1 MYCCPERYL
10 LCAFHALR
18 AASDAHPALPDSP
31 QPTQILSVVAIWQ
44 YGLTGLHFALPRESW
59 HHGKPS
65 CKVLNFL
72 DAQPMQP
79 NINNAQVSL
88 HYQPHE
94 AITTTTYNSTAVMPP
109 FPFSVRPTSFRAEF
123 LEIILQKNLAKVA
136 PMIDHQ
142 ARPSLLAQIP
152 DHCSIHGKRPTNH
165 GFHFC
170 DSGKM
175 MKNVEKKGTHVMSG

>member
-1 MYCCPERYL
+1 MRCIAVRNDTYFAPSTHSEPHLTRTPRCPTHRSRHRSCPWL
-10 LCAFHALR
+10 
-18 AASDAHPALPDSP
+18 
-31 QPTQILSVVAIWQ
+31 Q
-44 YGLTGLHFALPRESW
+44 YGSMGLQVFTSHCERKLAPRQ
-59 HHGKPS
+59 PS

-109 FPFSVRPTSFRAEF
+109 FPYSVRPTSFRAEF

-152 DHCSIHGKRPTNH
+152 DHCSIHGKGH
-165 GFHFC
+165 
-170 DSGKM
+170 
-175 MKNVEKKGTHVMSG
+175 